1 MQKSRSQLIQI
12 GHWEGISFL
21 ILLFIAMP
29 LKYMYDFPLAVR
41 LVGGAHGVL
50 FVLFAF
56 VLFKAY
62 KDLPISIGKTILI
75 FILSFLPFGT
85 FFINKVLGQSNDV
98 DYLNM

>member
-1 MQKSRSQLIQI
+1 MQKSRSQLIQV

-29 LKYMYDFPLAVR
+29 LKYIYDFPLAVR

-50 FVLFAF
+50 FILFAF
-56 VLFKAY
+56 ALYKAY
-62 KDLPISIGKTILI
+62 KDLPISFNKTVVI

-85 FFINKVLGQSNDV
+85 FFINKVLGPSNDI
-98 DYLNM
+98 DYLNL

>member
-29 LKYMYDFPLAVR
+29 LKYLYDFPLAVR
-41 LVGGAHGVL
+41 IVGGAHGVL
-50 FVLFAF
+50 FVLFAV

-62 KDLPISIGKTILI
+62 KDLPISFGKTVLI

-85 FFINKVLGQSNDV
+85 FFINKVLGPSKEI
-98 DYLNM
+98 DYLNI

>member
-1 MQKSRSQLIQI
+1 MSNSRKQLIQI

-29 LKYMYDFPLAVR
+29 LKYFYDMPMAVR

-50 FVLFAF
+50 FVLFA
-56 VLFKAY
+56 VILFKAY
-62 KDLPISIGKTILI
+62 RTLPIPFGKTFFI

-85 FFINKVLGQSNDV
+85 FFINKVLGSENKI
-98 DYLNM
+98 DYLNI